1 MITWNDVFGGRKCG
15 IQVWTRRN
23 THRYLY
29 KIFEN
34 RKTNS
39 IGLNKLLNVFYEE
52 LFGDCVQLLSL
63 CNCYLRSQLSNSTAL
78 IKKATSSTQPL
89 PQQSS
94 QLSQNAFQAIIK
106 IIESTFDKASPHALL
121 NLLLSASPSYL

>member
-1 MITWNDVFGGRKCG
+1 MEYHVFVGKILTNPQLEKAMSGMEAQDLTVGFGDGNFSCDLCFYRYNNSKDGLLILITWNDVFGGRKCG

-63 CNCYLRSQLSNSTAL
+63 CNCY
-78 IKKATSSTQPL
+78 
-89 PQQSS
+89 
-94 QLSQNAFQAIIK
+94 F
-106 IIESTFDKASPHALL
+106 
-121 NLLLSASPSYL
+121 